1 MSRTFGEE
9 WFNQRRSLILIVPSV
24 VARLDNN
31 IMINIAHPEFSL
43 VEASRRQLVFWDR
56 RLFGSAG

>member
-1 MSRTFGEE
+1 MSRTFGEQ
-9 WFNQRRSLILIVPSV
+9 WFNQKRSLILIAPSV

-31 IMINIAHPEFSL
+31 IMINPAHSEFRL
-43 VEASRRQLVFWDR
+43 IEASLHQPFFWDR